1 MRWIAVGVIVALAIA
16 GPAHAATPGPEGK
29 GKAAAEAALARI
41 RALQD
46 AQGRL
51 PPPASFAEE
60 LQRRVEIDQVV
71 RDWSWQAGLAV
82 EDQRAAF
89 QVIAPAMTEIDTE
102 NTAWLKTRL
111 PADGWFRIS
120 RDGLSVAHN
129 AFLIVQHSPD
139 AAWRKEVVARMEP
152 LAMAGEVS
160 PASFALMY
168 DRVMLAETGRQR
180 YGTQAICRDGALA
193 IADMEEPEKVQARRD
208 AIKLTQPLYAAYR
221 KGLEGRKC

>member
-1 MRWIAVGVIVALAIA
+1 MAFGIVVALSIA
-16 GPAHAATPGPEGK
+16 ASASADTPDSAGK
-29 GKAAAEAALARI
+29 GEAAAQAALARV

-46 AQGRL
+46 AQSRL
-51 PPPASFAEE
+51 PPPANLAEE
-60 LQRRVEIDQVV
+60 LQRRVDVDQAV

-82 EDQRAAF
+82 GDQRAAV
-89 QVIAPAMTEIDTE
+89 QVIAPAMAQIDME
-102 NTAWLKTRL
+102 NTAWLKTQL

-120 RDGLSVAHN
+120 RDGPSVANN

-139 AAWRKEVVARMEP
+139 AAWRKEIVARMEP

-180 YGTQAICRDGALA
+180 YGTQAICRDGAVA
-193 IADMEEPEKVQARRD
+193 IAEMEEPEKVQARRD
-208 AIKLTQPLYAAYR
+208 AIKFTQPLHEAYR